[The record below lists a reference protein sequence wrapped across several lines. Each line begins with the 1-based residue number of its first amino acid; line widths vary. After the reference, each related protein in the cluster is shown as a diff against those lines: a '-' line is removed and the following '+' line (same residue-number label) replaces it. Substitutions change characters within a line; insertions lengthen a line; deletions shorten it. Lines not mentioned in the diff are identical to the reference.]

1 MVGAVSGL
9 GSLQT
14 IKLLTVAAGGSL
26 CSISNKKRH
35 RGIGSLK

>member
-14 IKLLTVAAGGSL
+14 IKLAAGGFF
-26 CSISNKKRH
+26 CSVSSEKRH
-35 RGIGSLK
+35 R